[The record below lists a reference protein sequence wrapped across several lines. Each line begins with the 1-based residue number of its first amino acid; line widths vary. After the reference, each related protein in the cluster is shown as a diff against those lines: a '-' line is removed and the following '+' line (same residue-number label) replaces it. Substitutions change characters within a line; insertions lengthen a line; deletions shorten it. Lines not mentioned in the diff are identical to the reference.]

1 MAHQT
6 DPTSMDTEVRG
17 ARNASFD
24 DLLQIL
30 ERDQDAKIDLVAP
43 ASAISAVDGNL
54 TVTGMEPVLTPSG
67 VTQADG
73 AYRPTAVADEGI
85 ADKLKI
91 PTAYLRRM
99 RAEAVDL
106 YDLNVNGWLQKDP
119 TRRFLL
125 RAFKGEPGV
134 LRAWLSDGYKI
145 IDHLDML
152 TAVLAGIEESGH
164 PVKITGAD
172 LTERRMIVRVESEH
186 VEALAPELLRGYRSP
201 FTGQSG
207 DQLPIV
213 SAGFVLTNSEVG
225 SGKYAI
231 TPRIVVRVCGNGMTI
246 TKDAFGKVHLGARM
260 DQGIVRFS
268 EDTQEKNLALI
279 TAQTRDAVAT
289 FMNRDYVERKLAD
302 IQREA
307 GREITSPTEAVELVA
322 KQLRFSDSVRE
333 SVFSHFIRGG
343 QTTAGGIMQAITATA
358 QTLDDGDAAYELET
372 QALSAMAIAA
382 AA

>member
-1 MAHQT
+1 MAHETNQSTARAAVT
-6 DPTSMDTEVRG
+6 DT
-17 ARNASFD
+17 RNASFK
-24 DLLQIL
+24 DLLQTL
-30 ERDQDAKIDLVAP
+30 ERDQDAKIDMVAP
-43 ASAISAVDGNL
+43 ASAITAVDGNL
-54 TVTGMEPVLTPSG
+54 TVIGVEPVLTPSG
-67 VTQADG
+67 VTRADG

-125 RAFKGEPGV
+125 RTFKGEPGV
-134 LRAWLSDGYKI
+134 LRAWLSNGYKI

-152 TAVLAGIEESGH
+152 TAVLAGIRESGH

-172 LTERRMIVRVESEH
+172 LTQRRMIVRVESEH
-186 VEALAPELLRGYRSP
+186 VAALAPELLRGYRSP
-201 FTGQSG
+201 FTGQTG
-207 DQLPIV
+207 DQLPVV

-225 SGKYAI
+225 TGKYAI
-231 TPRIVVRVCGNGMTI
+231 TPRIVVQVCGNGMTI
-246 TKDAFGKVHLGARM
+246 TKDAFGKVHLGAQM
-260 DQGIVRFS
+260 AEGIVEFS
-268 EDTQEKNLALI
+268 QDTQEKNLSLI
-279 TAQTRDAVAT
+279 SAQTRDAVAT

-307 GREITSPTEAVELVA
+307 GCEITSPAETVELVA
-322 KQLRFSDSVRE
+322 KQLRFSDSVRD
-333 SVFSHFIRGG
+333 SVFSHFIKSG
-343 QTTAGGIMQAITATA
+343 QTTAGGIIQAITATA

-372 QALSAMAIAA
+372 QALSAMSIAA

>member
-1 MAHQT
+1 MAHEPNQIT
-6 DPTSMDTEVRG
+6 AHPAVANT
-17 ARNASFD
+17 RNASLE
-24 DLLQIL
+24 DLLRTL
-30 ERDQDAKIDLVAP
+30 ERDQDAKIDMVAP
-43 ASAISAVDGNL
+43 ASAITSVDGNL
-54 TVTGMEPVLTPSG
+54 TVTGVDPVLTPSG
-67 VTQADG
+67 VTRADG

-119 TRRFLL
+119 ARRFLL

-152 TAVLAGIEESGH
+152 TAVLAGIREAGH
-164 PVKITGAD
+164 DVKITGAD

-186 VEALAPELLRGYRSP
+186 VAALAPELLRGYRSP
-201 FTGQSG
+201 FTGQTG
-207 DQLPIV
+207 DELPIV

-231 TPRIVVRVCGNGMTI
+231 TPRIVARVCGNGVTI

-260 DQGIVRFS
+260 SEGVVEFS
-268 EDTQEKNLALI
+268 QDTQGKNLTLI

-307 GREITSPTEAVELVA
+307 GREVTSPAETVELVA

-333 SVFSHFIRGG
+333 SVFAHFIKGG
-343 QTTAGGIMQAITATA
+343 QTTAGGIMQAVTATA
-358 QTLDDGDAAYELET
+358 QTLEDGDAAYELET
-372 QALSAMAIAA
+372 QALSAMSIAA

>member
-1 MAHQT
+1 MAHETNQISTHTAGT
-6 DPTSMDTEVRG
+6 DT
-17 ARNASFD
+17 RNASID
-24 DLLQIL
+24 DLKEIL
-30 ERDQDAKIDLVAP
+30 EQDQDAKVDMVAP
-43 ASAISAVDGNL
+43 ASAIASVGGNL
-54 TVTGMEPVLTPSG
+54 TVTGVDPVLTPSG
-67 VTQADG
+67 VTRADG
-73 AYRPTAVADEGI
+73 AYRPTTVADEGI

-152 TAVLAGIEESGH
+152 TAVLAGVRAAGH

-186 VEALAPELLRGYRSP
+186 VAALAPELLRGYRSP

-207 DQLPIV
+207 DQLPLV

-225 SGKYAI
+225 GGKYAL
-231 TPRIVVRVCGNGMTI
+231 TPRIVMQVCGNGLTI

-260 DQGIVRFS
+260 NAGIIDFS
-268 EDTQEKNLALI
+268 QDTQDKNLALI

-307 GREITSPTEAVELVA
+307 GREITSPAETVELVT
-322 KQLRFSDSVRE
+322 KQLRFPDSVRD
-333 SVFSHFIRGG
+333 SVFSHFIKGG

-372 QALSAMAIAA
+372 QALSAMSIAA

>member
-1 MAHQT
+1 MAHQINQTARAAVT
-6 DPTSMDTEVRG
+6 DT
-17 ARNASFD
+17 RNAS
-24 DLLQIL
+24 LEELARTL
-30 ERDQDAKIDLVAP
+30 ERDQDAKVDIVAP
-43 ASAISAVDGNL
+43 ASAVAAVGGSL
-54 TVTGMEPVLTPSG
+54 TVTGVGQVLTPKG
-67 VTQADG
+67 VTRADG

-125 RAFKGEPGV
+125 RAFTGEPGV

-152 TAVLAGIEESGH
+152 TAVLAGIRESGH

-186 VEALAPELLRGYRSP
+186 VAALAPGLLRGYRSP
-201 FTGQSG
+201 FTGQTG
-207 DQLPIV
+207 DQLPVV

-231 TPRIVVRVCGNGMTI
+231 TPRIVAQVCGNGMTI

-260 DQGIVRFS
+260 SEGIVEFS
-268 EDTQEKNLALI
+268 KDTQEKNLALI

-307 GREITSPTEAVELVA
+307 GREITSPAESVELVA
-322 KQLRFSDSVRE
+322 KQLRFTDSVRDC
-333 SVFSHFIRGG
+333 VFNHFIKGG

-358 QTLDDGDAAYELET
+358 QTLEDGDAAYELET
-372 QALSAMAIAA
+372 QALSAMSIAA

>member
-1 MAHQT
+1 MAHQIN
-6 DPTSMDTEVRG
+6 PTNTGTAVGS

-24 DLLQIL
+24 DLLQL
-30 ERDQDAKIDLVAP
+30 LKRDHDAKIDLVAP
-43 ASAISAVDGNL
+43 ASAISAVGGNL
-54 TVTGMEPVLTPSG
+54 TLTGMEPVLTPTG

-152 TAVLAGIEESGH
+152 TAVLSGIRESGH

-186 VEALAPELLRGYRSP
+186 VQALAPELLRGYRSP
-201 FTGQSG
+201 FTGQTG

-231 TPRIVVRVCGNGMTI
+231 TPRIVVQVCGNGMTI

-260 DQGIVRFS
+260 DAGIVKFS
-268 EDTQEKNLALI
+268 EDTQEKNLTLI

-289 FMNRDYVERKLAD
+289 FMNRDYVERKLTD

-307 GREITSPTEAVELVA
+307 GREITSPAETVELVA
-322 KQLRFSDSVRE
+322 KQLRFSDSVRD
-333 SVFSHFIRGG
+333 SVFNHFIKGG

-372 QALSAMAIAA
+372 QALSAMTIAA

>member
-1 MAHQT
+1 MAHETSQITAHAAVT
-6 DPTSMDTEVRG
+6 DT
-17 ARNASFD
+17 RNASFE
-24 DLLQIL
+24 DLAQIL
-30 ERDQDAKIDLVAP
+30 EWDQEAKVDMVAP
-43 ASAISAVDGNL
+43 ASAITSVGGNL
-54 TVTGMEPVLTPSG
+54 TVTGVDPVLTPSG
-67 VTQADG
+67 VTSADG

-99 RAEAVDL
+99 RAEAVAL
-106 YDLNVNGWLQKDP
+106 YDLNVNGWLQRDP

-152 TAVLAGIEESGH
+152 TAVLAGIRESGH
-164 PVKITGAD
+164 PVNITGAD

-186 VEALAPELLRGYRSP
+186 VAAFAPELLRGYRSP
-201 FTGQSG
+201 FTGQTG
-207 DQLPIV
+207 DQLPVV

-231 TPRIVVRVCGNGMTI
+231 TPRIVARVCGNGMTI

-260 DQGIVRFS
+260 SEGIVEFS
-268 EDTQEKNLALI
+268 KDTQEKNLALI

-307 GREITSPTEAVELVA
+307 GREVTSPAETVELVA
-322 KQLRFSDSVRE
+322 KQLRFSDSVRD
-333 SVFSHFIRGG
+333 SVFNHFIKGG

-372 QALSAMAIAA
+372 QALSALAIAA

>member
-1 MAHQT
+1 MAHETNQITEHAAVT
-6 DPTSMDTEVRG
+6 DT
-17 ARNASFD
+17 RNASFK
-24 DLLQIL
+24 DLKQIL
-30 ERDQDAKIDLVAP
+30 ERDQEAKVDMVAP
-43 ASAISAVDGNL
+43 ASAITSVGGNL
-54 TVTGMEPVLTPSG
+54 AVTGVDPVLTPSG
-67 VTQADG
+67 VTSADG

-134 LRAWLSDGYKI
+134 LRAFLSDGYKI

-152 TAVLAGIEESGH
+152 TAVLAGIREAGH

-201 FTGQSG
+201 FTGQTG
-207 DQLPIV
+207 DQLPVV

-231 TPRIVVRVCGNGMTI
+231 TPRIVAQVCGNGLTI

-260 DQGIVRFS
+260 SEGIVEFS
-268 EDTQEKNLALI
+268 KDTQEKNLALI

-302 IQREA
+302 MQREA
-307 GREITSPTEAVELVA
+307 GREITSPAETVELVA
-322 KQLRFSDSVRE
+322 KQLRFSDSVRD
-333 SVFSHFIRGG
+333 SVFSHFIKGG
-343 QTTAGGIMQAITATA
+343 QTTAGGIMQAVTATA

-372 QALSAMAIAA
+372 QALSAMSIAA

>member
-1 MAHQT
+1 MAHETNQITAHPAVT
-6 DPTSMDTEVRG
+6 DT
-17 ARNASFD
+17 RNASFE
-24 DLLQIL
+24 DLKQIL
-30 ERDQDAKIDLVAP
+30 ERDQEAKVDMVAP
-43 ASAISAVDGNL
+43 ASAITSVDGNL
-54 TVTGMEPVLTPSG
+54 TVTGVEPVMTPSG
-67 VTQADG
+67 VTRADG

-106 YDLNVNGWLQKDP
+106 YDLNVNGWLQRDP

-152 TAVLAGIEESGH
+152 TAVLAGIRESGH

-172 LTERRMIVRVESEH
+172 LTERRMIVRVQSEH

-201 FTGQSG
+201 FTGQTG
-207 DQLPIV
+207 DQLPVV

-231 TPRIVVRVCGNGMTI
+231 TPRIVAQVCGNGLTI

-260 DQGIVRFS
+260 SEGIVEFS
-268 EDTQEKNLALI
+268 KDTQEKNLALI

-307 GREITSPTEAVELVA
+307 GREITSPAETVELVA
-322 KQLRFSDSVRE
+322 KQLRFSDSVRD
-333 SVFSHFIRGG
+333 SVFNHFIKGG
-343 QTTAGGIMQAITATA
+343 QTTAGGIMHAVTATA
-358 QTLDDGDAAYELET
+358 QTLEDGDAAYELET
-372 QALSAMAIAA
+372 QALSAMTIAA

>member
-1 MAHQT
+1 
-6 DPTSMDTEVRG
+6 V
-17 ARNASFD
+17 
-24 DLLQIL
+24 
-30 ERDQDAKIDLVAP
+30 
-43 ASAISAVDGNL
+43 
-54 TVTGMEPVLTPSG
+54 
-67 VTQADG
+67 
-73 AYRPTAVADEGI
+73 GI
-85 ADKLKI
+85 FS
-91 PTAYLRRM
+91 YLRRM
-99 RAEAVDL
+99 RTEAVDL

-152 TAVLAGIEESGH
+152 TAVLAGIKESGH

-201 FTGQSG
+201 FTGQTG

-213 SAGFVLTNSEVG
+213 SAGFVFTNSEVG

-231 TPRIVVRVCGNGMTI
+231 TPRIVAQVCGNGMTI
-246 TKDAFGKVHLGARM
+246 TKDAFGKIHLGARM
-260 DQGIVRFS
+260 DQGIVKFS
-268 EDTQEKNLALI
+268 EDTQEKNLSLI

-307 GREITSPTEAVELVA
+307 GREITSPAETVELVA

-333 SVFSHFIRGG
+333 SVFSHFIKGG

-372 QALSAMAIAA
+372 QALSAMTIAA

>member
-1 MAHQT
+1 MAHETNQITAHAAVT
-6 DPTSMDTEVRG
+6 DT
-17 ARNASFD
+17 RNASFE
-24 DLLQIL
+24 DLKQIL
-30 ERDQDAKIDLVAP
+30 ERDQEAKVDMVAP
-43 ASAISAVDGNL
+43 ASAITSVGGNL
-54 TVTGMEPVLTPSG
+54 TVTGVEPVLTPSG
-67 VTQADG
+67 VTSADG

-99 RAEAVDL
+99 RVEAVDL
-106 YDLNVNGWLQKDP
+106 YDLNVNGWLQRDP

-152 TAVLAGIEESGH
+152 TAVLSGIRESGH

-186 VEALAPELLRGYRSP
+186 VAALAPELLRGYRSP
-201 FTGQSG
+201 FTGQTG
-207 DQLPIV
+207 DQLPVV

-225 SGKYAI
+225 SGRYAI
-231 TPRIVVRVCGNGMTI
+231 TPRIVARVCGNGMTI

-260 DQGIVRFS
+260 SEGIVEFS
-268 EDTQEKNLALI
+268 KDTQEKNLALI

-307 GREITSPTEAVELVA
+307 GREITSPAETVELVA
-322 KQLRFSDSVRE
+322 KQLRFSDSVRD
-333 SVFSHFIRGG
+333 SVFNHFIKGG
-343 QTTAGGIMQAITATA
+343 QTTAGGIMQAITAAA
-358 QTLDDGDAAYELET
+358 QTLDDGDAAYELEA
-372 QALSAMAIAA
+372 QALSAMTIAA

>member
-6 DPTSMDTEVRG
+6 NPTPMGTEVRG

-24 DLLQIL
+24 DLLALL

-43 ASAISAVDGNL
+43 ASAIRAVDGNL
-54 TVTGMEPVLTPSG
+54 TVTGMEPVLTPTG

-99 RAEAVDL
+99 RTEAVDL

-152 TAVLAGIEESGH
+152 TAVLAGIKESGH

-201 FTGQSG
+201 FTGQTG

-213 SAGFVLTNSEVG
+213 SAGFVFTNSEVG

-231 TPRIVVRVCGNGMTI
+231 TPRIVAQVCGNGMTI
-246 TKDAFGKVHLGARM
+246 TKDAFGKIHLGARM
-260 DQGIVRFS
+260 DQGIVKFS
-268 EDTQEKNLALI
+268 EDTQEKNLSLI

-307 GREITSPTEAVELVA
+307 GREITSPAETVELVA

-333 SVFSHFIRGG
+333 SVFSHFIKGG

-372 QALSAMAIAA
+372 QALSAMTIAA

>member
-6 DPTSMDTEVRG
+6 NPTPMGTEVRG

-24 DLLQIL
+24 DLLQL
-30 ERDQDAKIDLVAP
+30 LGRDQDAKIDLVAP

-54 TVTGMEPVLTPSG
+54 TVTGMEPVLTPTG
-67 VTQADG
+67 VTRADG

-201 FTGQSG
+201 FTGQTG

-213 SAGFVLTNSEVG
+213 SAGFVFTNSEVG

-246 TKDAFGKVHLGARM
+246 TKDAFGKIHLGARM
-260 DQGIVRFS
+260 DQGIVKFS
-268 EDTQEKNLALI
+268 EDTQEKNLSLI

-307 GREITSPTEAVELVA
+307 GREITSPAETVELVA

-333 SVFSHFIRGG
+333 SVFSHFIKGG

-372 QALSAMAIAA
+372 QALSAMTIAA

>member
-1 MAHQT
+1 MTAHSAVANT
-6 DPTSMDTEVRG
+6 
-17 ARNASFD
+17 RNASLE
-24 DLLQIL
+24 DLLRIL
-30 ERDQDAKIDLVAP
+30 ERDQDAKIDMVAP
-43 ASAISAVDGNL
+43 ASAITSVGGNL
-54 TVTGMEPVLTPSG
+54 TVTGVDPVLTPSG
-67 VTQADG
+67 VTRADG

-119 TRRFLL
+119 ARRFLL

-152 TAVLAGIEESGH
+152 TAVLAGIREAGH
-164 PVKITGAD
+164 DVKITGAD

-186 VEALAPELLRGYRSP
+186 VAALAPELLRGYRSP
-201 FTGQSG
+201 FTGQTG
-207 DQLPIV
+207 DELPIV

-231 TPRIVVRVCGNGMTI
+231 TPRIVARVCGNGLTI

-260 DQGIVRFS
+260 SEGVVEFS
-268 EDTQEKNLALI
+268 QDTQEKNLTLI

-307 GREITSPTEAVELVA
+307 GREVTSPAETVELVA

-333 SVFSHFIRGG
+333 SVFAHFIKGG
-343 QTTAGGIMQAITATA
+343 QTTAGGIMQAVTATA
-358 QTLDDGDAAYELET
+358 QTLEDGDAAYELET
-372 QALSAMAIAA
+372 QALSAMSIAA

>member
-6 DPTSMDTEVRG
+6 NPTPMGTEVRG

-24 DLLQIL
+24 DLVQLL

-54 TVTGMEPVLTPSG
+54 TVTGMEPVLTPTG

-201 FTGQSG
+201 FTGQTG

-231 TPRIVVRVCGNGMTI
+231 TPRIVAQVCGNGMTI
-246 TKDAFGKVHLGARM
+246 TKDAFGKIHLGARM
-260 DQGIVRFS
+260 DQGIVKFS
-268 EDTQEKNLALI
+268 EDTQEKNLSLI

-307 GREITSPTEAVELVA
+307 GREITSPAETVELVA

-333 SVFSHFIRGG
+333 SVFSHFIKGG

-372 QALSAMAIAA
+372 QALSAMSIAA

>member
-1 MAHQT
+1 MAHENGQIT
-6 DPTSMDTEVRG
+6 TGPAEAAT
-17 ARNASFD
+17 RNASLQ
-24 DLLQIL
+24 DLAQIL
-30 ERDQDAKIDLVAP
+30 KRDQDAKIDMVAP
-43 ASAISAVDGNL
+43 ASAITAVGGHI
-54 TVTGMEPVLTPSG
+54 TVTGVEPVLTPSG
-67 VTQADG
+67 VTRADG

-106 YDLNVNGWLQKDP
+106 YDLNVNGWLAKDP
-119 TRRFLL
+119 SRRFLL

-152 TAVLAGIEESGH
+152 TAVLAGIQESGH
-164 PVKITGAD
+164 SVNITGAD

-186 VEALAPELLRGYRSP
+186 VAALAPELLRGYRSP
-201 FTGQSG
+201 FTGQMG
-207 DQLPIV
+207 DELPLV
-213 SAGFVLTNSEVG
+213 SAGFVITNSEVG
-225 SGKYAI
+225 SGRYAI
-231 TPRIVVRVCGNGMTI
+231 TPRIVAQVCGNGMTI
-246 TKDAFGKVHLGARM
+246 TKDAFGKVHIGARM
-260 DQGIVRFS
+260 DEGIIKYS

-289 FMNRDYVERKLAD
+289 FMNTGYVQRK
-302 IQREA
+302 ITEIEREA
-307 GREITSPTEAVELVA
+307 GREITSPAEAVEVVA
-322 KQLRFSDSVRE
+322 KQLRFSDSVRD
-333 SVFSHFIRGG
+333 SVLNHFIKGG

>member
-1 MAHQT
+1 MG
-6 DPTSMDTEVRG
+6 TEVRG

-24 DLLQIL
+24 DLLALL
-30 ERDQDAKIDLVAP
+30 ERGQGAKIDLVAP
-43 ASAISAVDGNL
+43 ASAIRAVDGNL
-54 TVTGMEPVLTPSG
+54 TVTGMEPVLTPTG

-99 RAEAVDL
+99 RTEAVDL

-201 FTGQSG
+201 FTGQTG

-213 SAGFVLTNSEVG
+213 SAGFVFTNSEVG

-231 TPRIVVRVCGNGMTI
+231 TPRIVAQVCGNGMTI
-246 TKDAFGKVHLGARM
+246 TKDAFGKIHLGARM
-260 DQGIVRFS
+260 DQGIVKFS
-268 EDTQEKNLALI
+268 EDTQEKNLSLI

-307 GREITSPTEAVELVA
+307 GREITSPAETVELVA

-333 SVFSHFIRGG
+333 SVFSHFIKGG

-372 QALSAMAIAA
+372 QALSAMSIAA

>member
-1 MAHQT
+1 VAHQT
-6 DPTSMDTEVRG
+6 NPTPMGTEVRG

-24 DLLQIL
+24 DLLELL

-54 TVTGMEPVLTPSG
+54 TVTGMEPVLTPTG
-67 VTQADG
+67 VTQANG

-201 FTGQSG
+201 FTGQTG

-246 TKDAFGKVHLGARM
+246 TKDAFSKVHLGARM
-260 DQGIVRFS
+260 DQGIVKFS
-268 EDTQEKNLALI
+268 EDTQEKNLSLI

-307 GREITSPTEAVELVA
+307 GREITSPVEAVELVA

-333 SVFSHFIRGG
+333 SVFAHFIRGG
-343 QTTAGGIMQAITATA
+343 QTTAGGIMQAVTATA

-372 QALSAMAIAA
+372 QALSAMTIAA

>member
-1 MAHQT
+1 
-6 DPTSMDTEVRG
+6 MDTEVRG

>member
-1 MAHQT
+1 MAHEPNQIT
-6 DPTSMDTEVRG
+6 AHPAVANTRNTSLE
-17 ARNASFD
+17 
-24 DLLQIL
+24 DLLRIL
-30 ERDQDAKIDLVAP
+30 ERDQDAKIDMVAP
-43 ASAISAVDGNL
+43 ASAITSVDGNL
-54 TVTGMEPVLTPSG
+54 TVTGVDPVLTPSG
-67 VTQADG
+67 VTRADG

-119 TRRFLL
+119 ARRFLL

-152 TAVLAGIEESGH
+152 TAVLAGIREAGH
-164 PVKITGAD
+164 DVKITGAD

-186 VEALAPELLRGYRSP
+186 VAAHAPELLRGYRSP
-201 FTGQSG
+201 FTGQTG
-207 DQLPIV
+207 DELPIV

-231 TPRIVVRVCGNGMTI
+231 TPRIVARVCGNGLTI
-246 TKDAFGKVHLGARM
+246 TKDAFGKVHLGAKM
-260 DQGIVRFS
+260 SEGVVEFS
-268 EDTQEKNLALI
+268 QDTQEKNLTLI

-307 GREITSPTEAVELVA
+307 GREVTSPAETVELVA

-333 SVFSHFIRGG
+333 SVFAHFIKGG
-343 QTTAGGIMQAITATA
+343 QTTAGGIMQAVTATA
-358 QTLDDGDAAYELET
+358 QTLEDGDAAYELET
-372 QALSAMAIAA
+372 QALSAMSIAA

>member
-1 MAHQT
+1 MAHETNQIT
-6 DPTSMDTEVRG
+6 THAAVRDT
-17 ARNASFD
+17 RNATFA
-24 DLLQIL
+24 DLAQIL
-30 ERDQDAKIDLVAP
+30 EHEQAAKVDMVAP
-43 ASAISAVDGNL
+43 ASAITAIDGDL
-54 TVTGMEPVLTPSG
+54 AVTGVDPVLTSSG
-67 VTQADG
+67 VTRADG
-73 AYRPTAVADEGI
+73 TYRPTAVADDGI

-91 PTAYLRRM
+91 PAAYLRRM

-106 YDLNVNGWLQKDP
+106 YDLNVNGWLRKDP

-152 TAVLAGIEESGH
+152 TAALAGIEESGH
-164 PVKITGAD
+164 SVKITGAD
-172 LTERRMIVRVESEH
+172 LTERRMIVRVESER
-186 VEALAPELLRGYRSP
+186 VAALAPDLLRGYRSP
-201 FTGQSG
+201 FTGQTG
-207 DQLPIV
+207 DELPVV

-231 TPRIVVRVCGNGMTI
+231 TPRIVVQVCGNGMTI

-260 DQGIVRFS
+260 DAGVVEFS
-268 EDTQEKNLALI
+268 KDTQEKNLVLI

-307 GREITSPTEAVELVA
+307 GREITSPAETVDLVA

-333 SVFSHFIRGG
+333 SVFSHFIKGG

-358 QTLDDGDAAYELET
+358 QTLDDGDAAYELEA
-372 QALSAMAIAA
+372 QALSAMSIAA

>member
-1 MAHQT
+1 MAHETNQIAAVT
-6 DPTSMDTEVRG
+6 DT
-17 ARNASFD
+17 RNASFE
-24 DLLQIL
+24 DLLQTL
-30 ERDQDAKIDLVAP
+30 ERDQDAKIDMVAP
-43 ASAISAVDGNL
+43 ASAITAIDGNL
-54 TVTGMEPVLTPSG
+54 TVTGVEPVLTPSG
-67 VTQADG
+67 VTRADG

-152 TAVLAGIEESGH
+152 TAVLAGIRESGH
-164 PVKITGAD
+164 PVNITGAD

-186 VEALAPELLRGYRSP
+186 VAAYAPELLRGYRSP
-201 FTGQSG
+201 FTGQTG
-207 DQLPIV
+207 DQLPLV

-231 TPRIVVRVCGNGMTI
+231 TPRIVAQVCGNGMTI

-260 DQGIVRFS
+260 NEGIVEFS
-268 EDTQEKNLALI
+268 KDTQEKNLALI

-307 GREITSPTEAVELVA
+307 GREITSPAETVELVA
-322 KQLRFSDSVRE
+322 KQLRFSDSVRD
-333 SVFSHFIRGG
+333 SVFSHFIKGG

-372 QALSAMAIAA
+372 QALSAMAIATA
-382 AA
+382 A

>member
-1 MAHQT
+1 MAHETNQSTARAAVT
-6 DPTSMDTEVRG
+6 DT
-17 ARNASFD
+17 RNASFD
-24 DLLQIL
+24 DLLQTL
-30 ERDQDAKIDLVAP
+30 ERDQDAKIDMVAP
-43 ASAISAVDGNL
+43 AAAITSVAGNL
-54 TVTGMEPVLTPSG
+54 TVAGVEPVLTPSG
-67 VTQADG
+67 VARADG

-85 ADKLKI
+85 AEKLRI
-91 PTAYLRRM
+91 PAAYLRRM

-106 YDLNVNGWLQKDP
+106 YDLNVNGWLQREP

-152 TAVLAGIEESGH
+152 TAVLAGIRESGH
-164 PVKITGAD
+164 PVKITGGD

-186 VEALAPELLRGYRSP
+186 VAALAPELLRGYRSP
-201 FTGQSG
+201 FTGQTG
-207 DQLPIV
+207 DQLPLV

-225 SGKYAI
+225 GGKYAI
-231 TPRIVVRVCGNGMTI
+231 TPRIVAQVCGNGMTI

-260 DQGIVRFS
+260 TEGIVEFS
-268 EDTQEKNLALI
+268 QDTQERNLSLI
-279 TAQTRDAVAT
+279 SAQTRDAVAT

-307 GREITSPTEAVELVA
+307 GHEITSPAEAVELVA
-322 KQLRFSDSVRE
+322 KQLRFPDSVRD

-372 QALSAMAIAA
+372 QALSAMGIAA

>member
-6 DPTSMDTEVRG
+6 NPTPMGTEVRG

-24 DLLQIL
+24 DLLELL

-54 TVTGMEPVLTPSG
+54 TVTGMEPVLTPTG
-67 VTQADG
+67 VTQANG

-201 FTGQSG
+201 FTGQTG

-246 TKDAFGKVHLGARM
+246 TKDAFSKVHLGARM
-260 DQGIVRFS
+260 DQGIVKFS
-268 EDTQEKNLALI
+268 EDTQEKNLSLI

-307 GREITSPTEAVELVA
+307 GREITSPVEAVELVA

-333 SVFSHFIRGG
+333 SVFAHFIRGG
-343 QTTAGGIMQAITATA
+343 QTTAGGIMQAVTATA

-372 QALSAMAIAA
+372 QALSAMTIAA

>member
-1 MAHQT
+1 MAHEPNQIT
-6 DPTSMDTEVRG
+6 AHPAVANTRNTSLE
-17 ARNASFD
+17 
-24 DLLQIL
+24 DLLRIL
-30 ERDQDAKIDLVAP
+30 ERDQDAKIDMVAP
-43 ASAISAVDGNL
+43 ASAITSVDGNL
-54 TVTGMEPVLTPSG
+54 TVTGVDPVLTPSG
-67 VTQADG
+67 VTRADG

-119 TRRFLL
+119 ARRFLL

-152 TAVLAGIEESGH
+152 TAVLAGIREAGH
-164 PVKITGAD
+164 DVKITGAD

-186 VEALAPELLRGYRSP
+186 VAALAPELLRGYRSP
-201 FTGQSG
+201 FTGQTG
-207 DQLPIV
+207 DELPIV

-231 TPRIVVRVCGNGMTI
+231 TPRIVARVCGNGLTI
-246 TKDAFGKVHLGARM
+246 TKDAFGKVHLGAKM
-260 DQGIVRFS
+260 SEGVVEFS
-268 EDTQEKNLALI
+268 QDTQEKNLTLI

-307 GREITSPTEAVELVA
+307 GREVTSPAETVELVA

-333 SVFSHFIRGG
+333 SVFAHFIKGG
-343 QTTAGGIMQAITATA
+343 QTTAGGIMQAVTATA
-358 QTLDDGDAAYELET
+358 QTLEDGDAAYELET
-372 QALSAMAIAA
+372 QALSAMSIAA